1 VRQAWFSSGVATGDG
16 MIGEAEFG
24 KAAFVLMVSY
34 ERPSKGVYRIKA
46 RIRPRDAEIA
56 ARIKRHRLREV
67 KVYTDNAAEEAD
79 ERKAALDKEMK
90 AKLDEQGPGYFWS
103 CEVCWDAMRQA
114 VGWAK
119 QVGTVRITLGSLL
132 DGQEFSG
139 SFEEMSRLA
148 KTLTSAVDLL
158 SAKIDGGAA
167 FDSGGTRIYAPGA
180 RTKTPKTKPET
191 PPSEWGS

>member
-1 VRQAWFSSGVATGDG
+1 

-24 KAAFVLMVSY
+24 KAAFVLMLEYLPPAKS
-34 ERPSKGVYRIKA
+34 VYRIKA

-56 ARIKRHRLREV
+56 ARIKRHRLHEV
-67 KVYTDNAAEEAD
+67 KVYTDKAAEEAD

-90 AKLDEQGPGYFWS
+90 TKLDEQSVGYFWS
-103 CEVCWDAMRQA
+103 LEVYWDAMRQA

-119 QVGTVRITLGSLL
+119 QIGVVRITLGSLL

-139 SFEEMSRLA
+139 SFDEMSRLA
-148 KTLTSAVDLL
+148 KTLTSAVDLMA
-158 SAKIDGGAA
+158 AKIDGGAA